1 MHNLKQEPQAPPEP
15 ESAAIRVSGV
25 TRRLR
30 GRREAAL
37 EILATIDLEVRP
49 GEFAAL
55 VGPSGC
61 GKTTLLNII
70 SGLTP
75 PSSGE
80 VSIFGSPIGQ
90 GDRRIGYMFQT
101 DALLPWRSVLRNVQA
116 GLTLA
121 GLPRREAEGRARD
134 MLAQLGL
141 TGFEDHYPGEL
152 SGGMRQRVSLAR
164 TWVTNP
170 DVILMDEPFGAL
182 DSQTRLVIQ
191 GSFLSFWE
199 EHRKTVV
206 FVTHDIEEA
215 IAMSDRVLVMSARPG
230 RIKSA
235 YRIDLP
241 RPRSIVDLRADPRF
255 SSYWQRIWQDLES
268 EARQAMQGL
277 QS

>member
-1 MHNLKQEPQAPPEP
+1 MQTLEQESQTYPKPGA
-15 ESAAIRVSGV
+15 AAIRVSGV
-25 TRRLR
+25 TQRVR
-30 GRREAAL
+30 GRRDQTL

-49 GEFAAL
+49 GEFVAL

-70 SGLTP
+70 SGLILPT
-75 PSSGE
+75 SGK
-80 VSIFGSPIGQ
+80 VCIFDAPLGNHA
-90 GDRRIGYMFQT
+90 RRIGYMFQT

-116 GLTLA
+116 GLNLA
-121 GLPRREAEGRARD
+121 GVPRREAEKQARD

-141 TGFEDHYPGEL
+141 TGFEDHYPAEL

-170 DVILMDEPFGAL
+170 ELILMDEPFGAL
-182 DSQTRLVIQ
+182 DSQTKLVIQ

-206 FVTHDIEEA
+206 LVTHDLEEA
-215 IAMSDRVLVMSARPG
+215 IAMSDRVLVMSTRPG
-230 RIKSA
+230 RIKA
-235 YRIDLP
+235 EYRIDLP

-255 SSYWQRIWQDLES
+255 SSYWRRIWQDLEA
-268 EARQAMQGL
+268 EAQQAMQGL